1 MCGIET
7 YIDLVDNPLTEVK
20 QLKEL
25 EKRTQTQAGII
36 SDLVSE
42 KNKIKTTLKKKY
54 KGDINYIK
62 NQYKKSLRNLKQENR
77 EVNKQRNSIKQK
89 YNNLLR
95 YKADKG
101 SKAPLT
107 LQKENETLKKLLNIK
122 RNNTPVPDWLREAVF
137 ERDNRQCV
145 ECGHKGS
152 IDNPLTVD
160 HRLPRFVGGPN
171 SMENLKTL
179 CEKHN
184 MGKGPGL
191 DETIL
196 KEAK

>member
-7 YIDLVDNPLTEVK
+7 YIDLVDNPLVEAS

-25 EKRTQTQAGII
+25 ETRYNTQTGVINDVI
-36 SDLVSE
+36 HE
-42 KNKIKTTLKKKY
+42 KNKIKEVLKKQYWK
-54 KGDINYIK
+54 NTNNLK
-62 NQYKKSLRNLKQENR
+62 NQYNQNLRNLKKENR
-77 EVNKQRNSIKQK
+77 QLNKERNSIKQK
-89 YNNLLR
+89 YNTLLR
-95 YKADKG
+95 KKRL
-101 SKAPLT
+101 KLNT
-107 LQKENETLKKLLNIK
+107 QLEKENETLKKLLNIK

>member
-7 YIDLVDNPLTEVK
+7 YLDLVDNPLTEVK

-107 LQKENETLKKLLNIK
+107 LQKENETLKQLLNIK
-122 RNNTPVPDWLREAVF
+122 RNNKSVPDWLKEAVL
-137 ERDNRQCV
+137 ERDNKKCV
-145 ECGHKGS
+145 ECGHTGS
-152 IDNPLTVD
+152 KNNPLTVD
-160 HRLPRFVGGPN
+160 HRVPRFVGGPN
-171 SMENLKTL
+171 IMENLKTL
-179 CEKHN
+179 CKDCN
-184 MGKGPGL
+184 TDKGASIDL
-191 DETIL
+191 TVL
-196 KEAK
+196 REAK